1 MRKTYFIKKKKRKKE
16 NALLEKIFI
25 HTHTHTHTHTQ
36 DIIRKEDWP
45 KQKKK
50 KIYKPNLYISL
61 K

>member
-25 HTHTHTHTHTQ
+25 HTHTHTHTQ